1 MENTLHA
8 FTFREMTRM
17 RERRP
22 ANRWAVFTVGIV
34 SQVVFSATFLGL
46 PAASVLVQ
54 DSLALSTAGLALVLG
69 SASIAVVLS
78 EFPWGMAADRFGER
92 RVLLIGVIGTATMLA
107 VIAAVASS
115 ARLSVWVLAGLL
127 FLAAGMGGAVTGP
140 SGSAILGWFPA
151 RRHGTILSLRV
162 AAVPAGGAVGTLAYS
177 WLLSRSGVGPTFATF
192 AGACALCAVLVWVF
206 VFDPPKVSLKEG
218 SSARRS
224 ALPALRSVGVWRVA
238 ASGLLLDISQFFVLT
253 FAAAI
258 LADQHGYPPIAGVA
272 AVAAMQLVGGALRV
286 AAGIGTDFVPWMSRT
301 TAVRAMAV
309 VQACCLLVVACG
321 RNVPLYA
328 SLSAMILAGVASCAW
343 QGAHFAQIAALAGPG
358 QAGTALGLNN
368 TATSLGAFIPQV
380 TAGALALA
388 VGWGS
393 ATMLLGVI
401 PAALAV
407 FLFPRAP
414 VEQSGDRPTSCAT
427 S

>member
-1 MENTLHA
+1 M
-8 FTFREMTRM
+8 
-17 RERRP
+17 
-22 ANRWAVFTVGIV
+22 FTVGIV

-54 DSLALSTAGLALVLG
+54 DSLDLSTAGLALVLG
-69 SASIAVVLS
+69 GASIAVVLS
-78 EFPWGMAADRFGER
+78 EFPWGVAADRFGER
-92 RVLLIGVIGTATMLA
+92 RVLLIGVVGSATVLA
-107 VIAAVASS
+107 VIAVIASLTRPS
-115 ARLSVWVLAGLL
+115 AWGLAGLL

-140 SGSAILGWFPA
+140 SGSALLGWFPA
-151 RRHGTILSLRV
+151 HRHGTLLSLRV

-177 WLLSRSGVGPTFATF
+177 WLLGQSGVGLTFAAF

-206 VFDPPKVSLKEG
+206 VFDPPTVALTGGASVSR
-218 SSARRS
+218 SAR
-224 ALPALRSVGVWRVA
+224 PALRRIGVWRVA
-238 ASGLLLDISQFFVLT
+238 ASGLLLDVSQFFVLT

-286 AAGIGTDFVPWMSRT
+286 VAGIGTDFVQWMSRT
-301 TAVRAMAV
+301 TVVRTMAV
-309 VQACCLLVVACG
+309 VQAGCLVVVACG
-321 RNVPLYA
+321 QSVPLYV

-343 QGAHFAQIAALAGPG
+343 QGAHFAQIATIAGPG

-380 TAGALALA
+380 GAGALALV

-393 ATMLLGVI
+393 ATIFLGVI

-407 FLFPRAP
+407 FLFPRASVDP
-414 VEQSGDRPTSCAT
+414 QSGGPTG
-427 S
+427 